1 MRMHPDAR
9 WALYA
14 GVPLAAGMTLV
25 GAAGVAVLAL
35 AGPMVAGAALTTA
48 LTIEALA
55 TPGR

>member
-1 MRMHPDAR
+1 MHPDAR